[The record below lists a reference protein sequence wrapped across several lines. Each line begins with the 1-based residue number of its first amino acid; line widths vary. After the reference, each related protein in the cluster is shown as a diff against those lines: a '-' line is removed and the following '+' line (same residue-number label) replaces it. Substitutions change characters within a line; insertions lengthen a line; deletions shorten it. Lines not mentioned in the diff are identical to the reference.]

1 MRKLTLILL
10 MSLSLSACKPGAVE
24 GSTDLLAGITK
35 ILKIFGKKSETVAA
49 PQAAEWKLD
58 PQQLAALK
66 EPPKNDR
73 PDFLFKPAT
82 PQTIYF
88 DKEGKSLEKPVS
100 DGFYRV
106 VKGQTDDGRAVV
118 QDFYQQNKR
127 KQTNAF
133 IIKKGG
139 DIKDFDS
146 SMGDSHLIWYTPDG
160 AVEMQGHYQNGKW
173 QGLGAFYDQGKLAA
187 YIDDFSDDR
196 IRLLYLYPQ
205 EGLKAVIDFNQ
216 QNESI
221 TYTYY
226 YLSGSGMFKF
236 VSYANE
242 NEKNSII
249 AWNQDGEEVDPRTM
263 VEQVTPLFEE
273 SDALVK
279 RFLNQMSDSNSD
291 SNSSQ

>member
-1 MRKLTLILL
+1 MRKLTFILL

-73 PDFLFKPAT
+73 PDFSFKPGKQ
-82 PQTIYF
+82 QTIYF
-88 DKEGKSLEKPVS
+88 DKEAKLVEKPVK

-118 QDFYQQNKR
+118 QDFYQQNQR
-127 KQTNAF
+127 KQTNTF

-139 DIKDFDS
+139 DIKDFDN
-146 SMGDSHLIWYTPDG
+146 SMGDSRLIWYTPDG

-187 YIDDFSDDR
+187 YINEFSDER
-196 IRLLYLYPQ
+196 TRLLSLYPQ
-205 EGLKAVIDFNQ
+205 GELKAVIDMDS

-226 YLSGSGMFKF
+226 YLNGSGMFKL
-236 VSYANE
+236 VSYINE
-242 NEKNSII
+242 KEKNSVT

-263 VEQVTPLFEE
+263 IEQGTPLFEE

-279 RFLNQMSDSNSD
+279 RFLNQMLSLNDD

>member
-1 MRKLTLILL
+1 MRKLTFILL

-73 PDFLFKPAT
+73 PDFSFKPGKQ
-82 PQTIYF
+82 QTIYF
-88 DKEGKSLEKPVS
+88 DKEAKLVEKPVK

-118 QDFYQQNKR
+118 QDFYQQNQR
-127 KQTNAF
+127 KQTNTF

-139 DIKDFDS
+139 DIKDFDN
-146 SMGDSHLIWYTPDG
+146 SMGDSRLIWYTPDG

-187 YIDDFSDDR
+187 YINEFSDER
-196 IRLLYLYPQ
+196 TRLLSLYPQ
-205 EGLKAVIDFNQ
+205 GELKAVIDMDS

-226 YLSGSGMFKF
+226 YLNGSGMFKL
-236 VSYANE
+236 VSYI
-242 NEKNSII
+242 NEKEKNTVT

-263 VEQVTPLFEE
+263 IEQGTPLFEE

-279 RFLNQMSDSNSD
+279 RFLNQMLSLNDD